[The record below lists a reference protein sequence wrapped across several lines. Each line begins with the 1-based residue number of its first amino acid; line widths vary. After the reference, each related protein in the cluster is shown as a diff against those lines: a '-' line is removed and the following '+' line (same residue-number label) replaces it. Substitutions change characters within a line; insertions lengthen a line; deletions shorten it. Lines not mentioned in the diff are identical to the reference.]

1 MFCFVLRFA
10 LWPLF
15 IALAFGTFQFGTLIE
30 GSNPF
35 KKMLFILV
43 LYSKIYV
50 AWLASINFS
59 ASYRGSTNL
68 LNDRETQSTLFALH
82 CTCGWDNLISLVTSP
97 FGCHGSIVK
106 LFLQVFFG
114 PCVLFIAYLKVPS
127 FIENGYSLQ
136 IIKQWVSDQL
146 HGLCIGWKFVQK
158 LPLRFLPSALIP
170 GGTTSPPLPSCHP
183 FSRPPFPACLWS
195 ALLLHQS
202 STQSSPTCEDHN
214 NPTWEDHLHLHCSFQ
229 LSTWETRQ
237 RRQAM
242 VLHHQGHHQLSRAI
256 RGRAHIT

>member
-170 GGTTSPPLPSCHP
+170 GGTTRPPLPSCHLGS
-183 FSRPPFPACLWS
+183 FL
-195 ALLLHQS
+195 S
-202 STQSSPTCEDHN
+202 STVPSLSLPSSSTNLPS
-214 NPTWEDHLHLHCSFQ
+214 NPVQ
-229 LSTWETRQ
+229 LVKTTTIQPGKTTST
-237 RRQAM
+237 
-242 VLHHQGHHQLSRAI
+242 VPSNSQLGRPDSAAKQWFSTTNCMKTSLQTVANPVASR
-256 RGRAHIT
+256 